1 VKKTIQDGL
10 LSLYRHARRRGVFAT
25 PLGRWL
31 FLRAYWTYK
40 RLWEPDIT
48 FLRRFVPRD
57 AWIVDVGANV
67 GFFSRQFCG
76 WVSGNGRV
84 LAFEPERENFQA
96 LEAIARASRC
106 RHALVPRQSLVADS
120 DTTLHL
126 ELNPDN
132 PADHHIGSEGIPTRA
147 VKLDTEIKNL
157 GWPRVGLIKVDVQ
170 GVESLVIEGA
180 KETLERSR
188 PAILMEIDDAALGRF
203 GSSAE
208 RLEAQ
213 LAACGYA
220 MYEADGT
227 RLGTSIST
235 SRAQALRGK
244 LGYADFVFLP
254 RER

>member
-1 VKKTIQDGL
+1 MKKAIQDGL

-25 PLGRWL
+25 PLGRWV

-84 LAFEPERENFQA
+84 LAFEPEGENFQA
-96 LEAIARASRC
+96 LEAIARGSGRGQVLLARQ
-106 RHALVPRQSLVADS
+106 ALVANA

-132 PADHHIGSEGIPTRA
+132 PADHHIGAEGIPTRA
-147 VKLDTEIKNL
+147 VRLDSEIKDL
-157 GWPRVGLIKVDVQ
+157 GWPRVGLIKIDVQ
-170 GVESLVIEGA
+170 GAEALVLEGA
-180 KETLERSR
+180 RETLARSR
-188 PAILMEIDDAALGRF
+188 PAIYMEIDEASLARF

-208 RLEAQ
+208 ELQSQ
-213 LAACGYA
+213 LSSLDYF
-220 MYEADGT
+220 MYEADER
-227 RLGTSIST
+227 RLEQPIDPA
-235 SRAQALRGK
+235 RAALVRAGV
-244 LGYADFVFLP
+244 GYADFLFLP
-254 RER
+254 R

>member
-1 VKKTIQDGL
+1 MHQKKAIQDGL

-40 RLWEPDIT
+40 RLWEADIT

-84 LAFEPERENFQA
+84 LAFEPEGENFQA
-96 LEAIARASRC
+96 LEVIARRSGRGQVLLA
-106 RHALVPRQSLVADS
+106 RQSLVANA

-132 PADHHIGSEGIPTRA
+132 PADHHIGAEGIPTRA
-147 VKLDTEIKNL
+147 VRLDTEIKNL
-157 GWPRVGLIKVDVQ
+157 GWPRVGLIKIDVQ
-170 GVESLVIEGA
+170 GAEPLVLEGA
-180 KETLERSR
+180 HETLARSR
-188 PAILMEIDDAALGRF
+188 PAIYMEIDEASLARF

-208 RLEAQ
+208 ELQSQ
-213 LAACGYA
+213 LASLGYA
-220 MYEADGT
+220 MYEANER
-227 RLGTSIST
+227 RLDIPIDSA
-235 SRAQALRGK
+235 RAASVRAGV
-244 LGYADFVFLP
+244 GYADFLFLP
-254 RER
+254 R